1 MSSREGRRARP
12 VREVP
17 MGGAERL
24 ANGGTRHARRSYR
37 AYRRRQAAELLDL
50 VPDDAVRSLYAR
62 ARAWATERHLHD
74 PKDPRATLLRFCE
87 HLLPLPPFEV
97 WHRDLVH
104 SGAKGHGGTSVSDA
118 GRADSEA
125 VEVDLRSFRSGDARW
140 YATLSLFRG
149 DRAWRGFITFHR
161 GPDTSRLRT
170 ATIFRE
176 ERREDVRARFKEF
189 EEPALRAFL
198 RSVRT

>member
-1 MSSREGRRARP
+1 MPGREGRAPSARGASTASP
-12 VREVP
+12 ERREAP
-17 MGGAERL
+17 G
-24 ANGGTRHARRSYR
+24 RHARRSYR

-50 VPDDAVRSLYAR
+50 VPSEAVRSLYAR
-62 ARAWATERHLHD
+62 ARSWAVERGQHD
-74 PKDPRATLLRFCE
+74 EKDPRATLLRFCE

-97 WHRDLVH
+97 WHRHLLR
-104 SGAKGHGGTSVSDA
+104 SGTKSRAPSVRSGTVQDDP
-118 GRADSEA
+118 GV

-149 DRAWRGFITFHR
+149 GRAWRGFITFHR

-176 ERREDVRARFKEF
+176 ERRGEVRARFREF
-189 EEPALRAFL
+189 DEPALRAFL
-198 RSVRT
+198 RSVRS